1 MPEFQTLL
9 QRQVEAVERQNR
21 QTLSEWQGKSLEERA
36 EAISACCR
44 LAATT
49 MEARRGLGLPPLPH
63 DPWPA
68 STLTFLR
75 KQAADARQRSFEA

>member
-1 MPEFQTLL
+1 MPELQTLL

-21 QTLSEWQGKSLEERA
+21 QALSEWQGKSLEERA

-49 MEARRGLGLPPLPH
+49 MEARRGLGLPPPQH
-63 DPWPA
+63 DPWPL
-68 STLTFLR
+68 STLNFLR
-75 KQAADARQRSFEA
+75 KQAADARHRSFEA